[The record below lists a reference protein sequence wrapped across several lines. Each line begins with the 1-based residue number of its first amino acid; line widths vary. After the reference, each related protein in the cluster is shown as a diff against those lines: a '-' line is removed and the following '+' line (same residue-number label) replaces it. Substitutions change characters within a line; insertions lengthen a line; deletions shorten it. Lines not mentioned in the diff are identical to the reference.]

1 MLIQP
6 LTYRGAGRSCH
17 NMARYHL
24 SSVCRTDHCISEGT
38 PCTCSWGCKL
48 LPVNQPEWLN
58 TYCTSLTWREKKISI
73 LILCLFFTF
82 QKLEEVIKSIVLSS
96 SSVSYIKKLNWFRI
110 YWSELTVKFTNSYKR
125 ATSLQAHLKNLWF
138 RIHKQ
143 MFPWNIKKNNKRE

>member
-38 PCTCSWGCKL
+38 PCTCSWRCKL
-48 LPVNQPEWLN
+48 LSESARMTEYILHKPNLK
-58 TYCTSLTWREKKISI
+58 RKKKNLYSDTV
-73 LILCLFFTF
+73 FFTF
-82 QKLEEVIKSIVLSS
+82 QKLEEAIKSIVLSS
-96 SSVSYIKKLNWFRI
+96 SSVNYIKKLNWFRI

-125 ATSLQAHLKNLWF
+125 ATSLQAHLKNPWF

-143 MFPWNIKKNNKRE
+143 IFPWNTKKK